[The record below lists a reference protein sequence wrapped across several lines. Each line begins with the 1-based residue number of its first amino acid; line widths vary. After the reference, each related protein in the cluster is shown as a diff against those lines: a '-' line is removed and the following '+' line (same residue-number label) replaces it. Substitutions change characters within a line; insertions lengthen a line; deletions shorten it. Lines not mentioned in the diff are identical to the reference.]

1 MSGSLNHEKAAEPN
15 LTPMLDMVLQLV
27 MFFMLCANFIA
38 EETNALVKLPD
49 ASAARPLDKTQDRT
63 VFINLTY
70 PGNDKFGNPQPETLT
85 FNAGTRKVACSNAS
99 ILGDELSTQ
108 IKLDEVRAQRTEK
121 GKTEWAAG
129 KGRSLV
135 ILRADLRHDYKKIN
149 EILAAARGAG
159 YTDIQLR
166 AIQKK

>member
-1 MSGSLNHEKAAEPN
+1 MSAGPTGIDRCEPN

-38 EETNALVKLPD
+38 EETNAAVKLPD
-49 ASAARPLDKTQDRT
+49 ASAARTLDKTQDRT
-63 VFINLTY
+63 VFINLTFAS
-70 PGNDKFGNPQPETLT
+70 NDKFGNPQPETLT
-85 FNAGTRKVACSNAS
+85 FNSGTHKVACSNAS
-99 ILGDELSTQ
+99 ILGDELASQ
-108 IKLDEVRAQRTEK
+108 MKLDEARANRTEK
-121 GKTEWAAG
+121 GKGDWLAG

-135 ILRADLRHDYKKIN
+135 ILRADMRHDYKKIN
-149 EILAAARGAG
+149 EVLAAARGAG